1 MPPALVKRATAAS
14 MSSVESAKW
23 VMLKSLDRLDLF
35 GAVPEPFEA
44 AIMIAFKTGRFVQ
57 RRHS

>member
-1 MPPALVKRATAAS
+1 